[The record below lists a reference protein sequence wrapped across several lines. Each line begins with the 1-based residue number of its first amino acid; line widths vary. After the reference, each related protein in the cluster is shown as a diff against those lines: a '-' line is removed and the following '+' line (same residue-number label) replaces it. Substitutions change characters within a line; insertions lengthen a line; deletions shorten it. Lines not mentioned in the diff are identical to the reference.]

1 MTVVRN
7 SNILFAF
14 KATFIVNCLLFRIF
28 FFSIWLPVHTVEVN
42 MSKIGAGFDKP
53 RDDISLTSSFWN
65 AELRPYSDL
74 WAMRSQHNSPCHHL

>member
-14 KATFIVNCLLFRIF
+14 KATFIVKCLLFRILF
-28 FFSIWLPVHTVEVN
+28 FLLFGYLHTVEVN

-53 RDDISLTSSFWN
+53 R
-65 AELRPYSDL
+65 
-74 WAMRSQHNSPCHHL
+74 